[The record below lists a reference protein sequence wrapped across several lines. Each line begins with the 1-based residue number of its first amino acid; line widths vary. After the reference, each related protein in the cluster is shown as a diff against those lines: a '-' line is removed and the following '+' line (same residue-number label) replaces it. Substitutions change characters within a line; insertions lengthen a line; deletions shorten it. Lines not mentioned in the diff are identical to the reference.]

1 MAAKNPLKTLREKNL
16 TEAGFEVAKLGAK
29 SVREELD
36 HEWKTFMR
44 QALGTA
50 EQAARD
56 AKAMEGELQEG
67 QEISFARARKEQKE
81 TKAEVEPGIDYR
93 REVIQ
98 VETMHIQR
106 ENQELRGQLEQI
118 RIELRKIVETSK
130 ELEVTFKEVTKE
142 TIQQTVKPG
151 KYHVSFFEWMLST
164 IQNARVRIESSAS
177 WLTAVTSKRSKKD
190 YWSLAKSHG
199 TSFSLSGERVVA
211 QQTG

>member
-1 MAAKNPLKTLREKNL
+1 MAFKNPLSTLREKNL
-16 TEAGFEVAKLGAK
+16 AEAGFEVAKLGAK

-36 HEWKTFMR
+36 QEWRTFMK

-50 EQAARD
+50 E
-56 AKAMEGELQEG
+56 KASDKVRALEGELSEG
-67 QEISFARARKEQKE
+67 QEISFAKKEKKE

-93 REVIQ
+93 REVIHA
-98 VETMHIQR
+98 ETVHVQH
-106 ENQELRGQLEQI
+106 ENRELRVQLEQI
-118 RIELRKIVETSK
+118 RVELKKIVETSK
-130 ELEVTFKEVTKE
+130 ELEATFKEVAKE
-142 TIQQTVKPG
+142 TVQQTVKPG

-177 WLTAVTSKRSKKD
+177 WVSAISGKKSKKD
-190 YWSLAKSHG
+190 YWSLSKSQG